1 MTTASS
7 SFQPRETTVS
17 DLVVAKGL
25 TREFVVGGERIR
37 PVNGVDLTVQAGE
50 VLMILGRSGAG
61 KTTLLSLIGAL
72 DVPDSGSITVA
83 DVRVE
88 TLAGRNRDRFLQ
100 GAVGWVFQTAGLVPM
115 LTAQE
120 NVELSLRIAGVDAAA
135 IADRATEALVMV
147 GLEDRRAHTAAELSG
162 GEQHR
167 VALARAVAKRPY
179 LVIADEPTAQ
189 LDSETAA
196 GIMHLLVA
204 VAATGTAILM
214 ATHDIAA
221 VESADRVMLM
231 EDGRLTAGPS
241 TEAPS
246 PTTPVT

>member
-1 MTTASS
+1 MT
-7 SFQPRETTVS
+7 
-17 DLVVAKGL
+17 DLVVAKGV

-37 PVNGVDLTVQAGE
+37 PVNDVDLTVQAGE

-83 DVRVE
+83 DVHVE
-88 TLAGRNRDRFLQ
+88 RLVGRHRDRFLQ
-100 GAVGWVFQTAGLVPM
+100 VSVGWVFQTAGLVPM

-120 NVELSLRIAGVDAAA
+120 NVELSLRVAGVDPTT
-135 IADRATEALVMV
+135 IAGRATEALIMV

-167 VALARAVAKRPY
+167 VALARAVAKRPVI
-179 LVIADEPTAQ
+179 VIADEPTAQ

-196 GIMHLLVA
+196 GIMRLLCT
-204 VAATGTAILM
+204 VAATGTAVLM
-214 ATHDIAA
+214 ATHDTAA

-231 EDGRLTAGPS
+231 EDGRLTASPS
-241 TEAPS
+241 RSELS
-246 PTTPVT
+246 RRHKQRE